1 MIKLTIG
8 SNVKR
13 ETKIVSADMTLRQA
27 FEEAGINYATGVS
40 TLDGAPL
47 GPGDMDKTFAQH
59 GIADRTFLYSITKAD
74 NA

>member
-40 TLDGAPL
+40 TLDAARPRRPGQDLCPARHRRPHLPL
-47 GPGDMDKTFAQH
+47 
-59 GIADRTFLYSITKAD
+59 LYHQGG
-74 NA
+74 